1 MDIIIKSDEFSIKK
15 TITNK
20 NDPIVK
26 KVNLNNYTGMLS
38 EIYIQSMPKY
48 LDKIVITGGGQK
60 IFMWNRYEIEECVE
74 QNKNILSKYQLNQI
88 IPISNKSYHNFEMN
102 FIYNN
107 EKVYND
113 CIIEKN
119 EYIEKVASEDNE
131 KIVEYWDMDDECVC
145 QAYGVKYEQVKKVKD
160 MIMSSPK
167 INSPEVKIVLQSN
180 CLISNKENYE
190 IEFFDDMLGRKN
202 YLRYVNGMYSLAY
215 TL

>member
-60 IFMWNRYEIEECVE
+60 IFTWSRYEIEECVE
-74 QNKNILSKYQLNQI
+74 QNKNILSKYQLNQT
-88 IPISNKSYHNFEMN
+88 IPISNKSYDKFEMN

-131 KIVEYWDMDDECVC
+131 KIVEYWDMDDECVY
-145 QAYGVKYEQVKKVKD
+145 QAYGVKYEEVKKVKD
-160 MIMSSPK
+160 IIMSSPK
-167 INSPEVKIVLQSN
+167 INSPEVKIVLQNN

-202 YLRYVNGMYSLAY
+202 YLRYVNTMYGLAY
-215 TL
+215 TF